1 MLFLDRIFENCRHFA
16 HKPAIEF
23 RDHDGTTTVTYGRL
37 GSAVEKTAVWLDQLG
52 VRRGDRVAVRLPKS
66 LASIYIHLATC
77 RLGAISMPLNPAYS
91 AAELIYFLNDSGA
104 KLLLVDDSEPLDLG
118 PVVREAV
125 SLQRTV
131 SIDSVPF
138 DTFIETVEGSPPQ
151 VEISPDLTALMLYT
165 SGTTG
170 RPKAAELSHAN
181 LTAIISS
188 LDQAWGWRSDDVM
201 LHVLPIFHAH
211 GLVMGLHGALN
222 VGATTVAYRKF
233 DANQTLAAIQDGRC
247 SVFMGVPTVH
257 TRLLEA
263 AGSEIIDLSR
273 LRLMTSGSARLAEDL
288 FESFRERFGYEL
300 VERYGM
306 TETGIL
312 LSNPL
317 AGERRPGWVG
327 VALPGVEVRVANP
340 ENNQPLP
347 DNEIGEIQTQGPHVF
362 KGYWNDPQKTASA
375 FTPDG
380 WFKTGDIGLRDSA
393 GYYQLR
399 GRSAEL
405 IISGGLNVYPLEVER
420 VLDRHPAV
428 VESAVVGCADAE
440 WGELVTAVVVTIDGP
455 PTEDDLIEYCRESL
469 APYKLPKRISLVK
482 ELPRNSM
489 GKVDKASLRPT
500 CEAAETD
507 PSGGGHLK

>member
-1 MLFLDRIFENCRHFA
+1 MLFLDRIFENCRDFA
-16 HKPAIEF
+16 DKPAVEF
-23 RDHDGTTTVTYGRL
+23 RDLAGTTTVTYRRL
-37 GSAVEKTAVWLDQLG
+37 GNAVEKTAVWLDQLG
-52 VRRGDRVAVRLPKS
+52 VRRGDRVAFRLPKS
-66 LASIYIHLATC
+66 LGSIYIHLATC

-125 SLQRTV
+125 SLQRTI
-131 SIDSVPF
+131 SIDADTF
-138 DTFIETVEGSPPQ
+138 DPFIETVEGSPPQ
-151 VEISPDLTALMLYT
+151 VETSPDLTALMLYT

-201 LHVLPIFHAH
+201 VHVLPIFHAH

-222 VGATTVAYRKF
+222 VGASTLAYKWF
-233 DANQTLAAIQDGRC
+233 DADQTLAAVQDGRC
-247 SVFMGVPTVH
+247 TVFMGVPTVH

-263 AGSEIIDLSR
+263 AGSENIDLSH
-273 LRLMTSGSARLAEDL
+273 LRLITSGSARHAEDL
-288 FESFRERFGYEL
+288 FESFRGRFGYEL

-317 AGERRPGWVG
+317 TGERRPGWVG
-327 VALPGVEVRVANP
+327 VPLPGVEVRVVNP
-340 ENNQPLP
+340 ENNQRLH
-347 DNEIGEIQTQGPHVF
+347 DNEVGEIQTLGPHVF
-362 KGYWNDPQKTASA
+362 KGYWNDLEKTVSA

-420 VLDRHPAV
+420 VLDRHPEV
-428 VESAVVGCADAE
+428 LESAVVGCPDAK
-440 WGELVTAVVVTIDGP
+440 WGEIVTAAVATSNRAP
-455 PTEDDLIEYCRESL
+455 SEDDLIDYCRQSL
-469 APYKLPKRISLVK
+469 APYKLPKRISFVN

-489 GKVDKASLRPT
+489 GKVDKASLRAA

-507 PSGGGHLK
+507 PSGGGGI